1 MSCVPLLGVEVL
13 HCDQWFEVGSLAVGV
28 VVEQAKVVEVEVVEV
43 EERLRHS
50 VPDFLVRS

>member
-13 HCDQWFEVGSLAVGV
+13 HCDQWFEVGALAVGV
-28 VVEQAKVVEVEVVEV
+28 VVEQAKFVEVKVVEVT
-43 EERLRHS
+43 ERLRHS